1 MVRRVFSRF
10 GIRARLVALTIVLI
24 GMAGAVSGFYLEEE
38 LRSVLEQRVEVE
50 LVRHARTYRAAL
62 GLGESDPQ
70 KVATELGKPAGVRF
84 TLIDPSGRVL
94 ADSDVDAQDVASLDN
109 HKDRPEVAA
118 ALKGETTFARRASST
133 VNVRLLYVAVPDD
146 DGRVVR
152 AALPLSRIDQAIA
165 QVRLVLLIAG
175 LLALLVAL
183 IVGGVASHLSTLTL
197 RRMVMRARAMGVE
210 DAEDH
215 PTGDELDFL
224 MGSFESMADEL
235 RRALKSLAKAR
246 DRFEVVVEGMD
257 QAVFRLNGKKQ
268 IKLANHAALELL
280 GLEEAPLGVK
290 VTELLPD
297 IAHVVEGEEES
308 DELELPGGKLVL
320 AQHSRMRVSRGSV
333 LVLYDVSHLRKLERV
348 RKDFVANVSHELR
361 TPISVIRANTE
372 ALLDDGEIS
381 EEQRRHFL
389 QALHRA
395 SVRLSR
401 LFADLLDLAR
411 IESGAFAPETQ
422 TVRLADVIGATA
434 DAVMPRIEE
443 REHEV
448 SLELEEGLSV
458 RADAGALEQVL
469 INLLDN
475 AAKYTP
481 PRGHLW
487 LRAKRAGDRVRI
499 EIADDG
505 PGIAEQHRARLFERF
520 YRVDPG
526 RSREM
531 GGTGLGLSIVK
542 HLIHAMEGEVGMEPN
557 DPKGAVFFVELQA
570 AAEGQR
576 AAAA

>member
-1 MVRRVFSRF
+1 
-10 GIRARLVALTIVLI
+10 
-24 GMAGAVSGFYLEEE
+24 MAGAVSGFYLEEE

-50 LVRHARTYRAAL
+50 LTRHVRTFGAAL
-62 GLGESDPQ
+62 ALGDGDPHTVAKTLGE
-70 KVATELGKPAGVRF
+70 AAGVRF
-84 TLIDPSGRVL
+84 TLVGPDGRVL
-94 ADSDVDAQDVASLDN
+94 ADSDVRRSELPQLESHAT
-109 HKDRPEVAA
+109 RPEIAA
-118 ALKGETTFARRASST
+118 ALKGETFFSRRTSST
-133 VNVRLLYVAVPDD
+133 VNERLLYVAVPASN
-146 DGRVVR
+146 GNVVR
-152 AALPLSRIDQAIA
+152 AALPLSRIDRAIA

-197 RRMVMRARAMGVE
+197 RRMVMRARAMG
-210 DAEDH
+210 AEGEGGEPH
-215 PTGDELDFL
+215 GDELDFL

-268 IKLANHAALELL
+268 VKLANHAACELL
-280 GLEEAPLGVK
+280 GLEEPPLGQKVTDLLPEVAPLI
-290 VTELLPD
+290 D
-297 IAHVVEGEEES
+297 GEVES
-308 DELELPGGKLVL
+308 DELELPGGQVVL

-333 LVLYDVSHLRKLERV
+333 LVLYNVSHLRRLERV

-372 ALLDDGEIS
+372 ALLDEGEIS
-381 EEQRRHFL
+381 DEQRQHFL
-389 QALHRA
+389 EALHRS

-411 IESGAFAPETQ
+411 IESGGFAPEVAS
-422 TVRLADVIGATA
+422 VRIADVIGATA

-443 REHEV
+443 RQHEV
-448 SLELEEGLSV
+448 SLELEEGLAV
-458 RADAGALEQVL
+458 RADAGALEQIL

-481 PRGHLW
+481 KGGNLT
-487 LRAKRAGDRVRI
+487 LRARRAGDRVRI
-499 EIADDG
+499 EVADDG
-505 PGIAEQHRARLFERF
+505 PGIAEEHRARLFERF

-542 HLIHAMEGEVGMEPN
+542 HLVHVMDGEVGMEPN
-557 DPKGAVFFVELQA
+557 QPQGAVFFVELH
-570 AAEGQR
+570 AAESQR
-576 AAAA
+576 AAA